1 MSRFPYKRTVVDGY
15 SYINPDATI
24 LVNLTG
30 TSTAATIYVSEAG
43 AVISNS
49 TVTSS
54 SDGSYEFWVDE
65 ADYSATQ
72 FFRTVTSKTGFAT
85 KTVDD
90 IVIFPATSADA
101 AATAAAAS
109 AAAAAASANAV
120 ADEYVFSDTI
130 TMADPTTGKFRL
142 NNATVG
148 SVTAIAVDDTTNA
161 TGNPDISSY
170 LTSIDDGTNTT
181 HLAYLTIRHNVTLA
195 TYALYSVTGLTDNS
209 GWVEYAV
216 THVAS
221 TGTWTDADVA
231 HISFARSGD
240 KGTAGV
246 NGAGS
251 FDFFTTADPTA
262 NSDASNTDGNGVF
275 VLGSHWTNTTSDVTF
290 HCVDSTAT
298 SAIWDAVS
306 VGAISNLSEDT
317 TPQVGGTAGL
327 DMQGQDILSGGV
339 VFLTEQAEAEG
350 DIAGDGQIWVNTAT
364 PNELWFTDD
373 VGTDMQV
380 GPDTRGKHTIWVP
393 VQAMRP
399 TTSNGCSALTDFE
412 TTAGRPDIQVMYFDG
427 AADEHAQFGVGLPKG
442 WNEGTVTFRAFS
454 AVTDPAATDGTDTV
468 SWGVQALGV
477 ADDASID
484 QAYGTGVVVTEATS
498 GAVEDIAISA
508 ESGAITIAAAAVD
521 TLTFFRVYRDVSA
534 DDMAEDAGLIG
545 IQIFITT
552 DAGEDT

>member
-1 MSRFPYKRTVVDGY
+1 MSRFPYKRTAVDGY
-15 SYINPDATI
+15 SYINPNASI

-30 TSTAATIYVSEAG
+30 TSTAAIIYESEAG
-43 AVISNS
+43 SVISDS
-49 TVTSS
+49 TVTSG

-65 ADYSATQ
+65 DDYAATQ
-72 FFRTVTSKTGFAT
+72 FFRTVVSKDGFT
-85 KTVDD
+85 PKTNDD

-120 ADEYVFSDTI
+120 ADEYVFSDT
-130 TMADPTTGKFRL
+130 TSMADPTTGKFRL

-148 SVTAIAVDDTTNA
+148 SVTAIAIDDTTNA

-246 NGAGS
+246 NGSGS
-251 FDFFTTADPTA
+251 FDYLTTADPTV
-262 NSDASNTDGNGVF
+262 NSDASNTDGNGTF
-275 VLGSHWTNTTSDVTF
+275 VVGSHWTNTTSDVTW

-298 SAIWDAVS
+298 AAVWN
-306 VGAISNLSEDT
+306 VVMVDLVDDT
-317 TPQVGGTAGL
+317 TPQIYTDLDCQGNNLDEVGVINL
-327 DMQGQDILSGGV
+327 I
-339 VFLTEQAEAEG
+339 EQAEA
-350 DIAGDGQIWVNTAT
+350 DANVAGRGQLWVNTAT
-364 PNELWFTDD
+364 PNELYFTDD
-373 VGTDMQV
+373 ADTDFQI
-380 GPDTRGKHTIWVP
+380 GPDTRGKHTLWMP
-393 VQAMRP
+393 VQGMRP
-399 TTSNGCSALTDFE
+399 ATTNGCSAVTDFE
-412 TTAGRPDIQVMYFDG
+412 TTSGRPDIQVMYFDG
-427 AADEHAQFGVGLPKG
+427 AADEFAHFGIALNKG
-442 WNEGTVTFRAFS
+442 WNESTITFRPFF
-454 AVTDPAATDGTDTV
+454 AVTDAAATHGTDTV
-468 SWGVQALGV
+468 SFGLQALGV

-484 QAYGTGVVVTEATS
+484 QAYGTAVVVTTTTS
-498 GAVEDIAISA
+498 GTVEDIAIGS
-508 ESGAITIAAAAVD
+508 ESSAITIASAAVD
-521 TLTFFRVYRDVSA
+521 TLTFFAAFRDVSA
-534 DDMAEDAGLIG
+534 DDMAEDAGLLG
-545 IQIFITT
+545 YQIFITT
-552 DAGEDT
+552 NAGEDT